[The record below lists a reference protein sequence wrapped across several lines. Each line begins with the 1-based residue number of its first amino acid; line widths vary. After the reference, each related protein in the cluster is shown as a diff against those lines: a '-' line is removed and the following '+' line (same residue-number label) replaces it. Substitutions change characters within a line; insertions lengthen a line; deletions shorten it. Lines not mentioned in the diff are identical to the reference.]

1 MANKAASLHTA
12 QPISVRSAERAPER
26 SQERGTERLQERR
39 LERPDNRRMT
49 DDGRFSIDMNAVPHG
64 YVMEWKRHSIMGM
77 QDKRNQVLIRNFHWA
92 EVPHSMQPHILGHL
106 CKNQDEHI
114 IVDGQGLYMRPKY
127 LNDEAMAETKS
138 ETDYVLSQQLQS
150 LRLTSKDQV
159 GERFTKIKKQ
169 TVAVPQSIE

>member
-12 QPISVRSAERAPER
+12 QSISARSAERAPER

-49 DDGRFSIDMNAVPHG
+49 DDGRFSLDMNAVPQG
-64 YVMEWKRHSIMGM
+64 YVMEFKRHSIMGM
-77 QDKRNQVLIRNFHWA
+77 QDTRNQVLIRQFHWVP
-92 EVPHSMQPHILGHL
+92 VPHSMQPHILGHL
-106 CKNQDEHI
+106 CKNEDEHI